1 MVEPLRSFVAA
12 ELWSLIAFQLIS
24 KRMDDAA
31 KEVGDADGVYVMLE
45 YRVGEG
51 CAVLQDGYMRR
62 GCTLS

>member
-24 KRMDDAA
+24 NRMDDAA

-45 YRVGEG
+45 YHFL
-51 CAVLQDGYMRR
+51 AHYA
-62 GCTLS
+62 